1 MVSDESTTIYPDV
14 GELLVIQRVLS
25 AQQPTE
31 EPKQRDNLIHSRCT
45 IKDKVCHLIVD
56 SGACTNIASI
66 TLVEQLGLNTTDHP
80 RPYKLKWLN
89 DKEEIKLSKQV
100 EVLFSIGKY
109 QDQILCDVAT
119 MQVGHILVGRP

>member
-1 MVSDESTTIYPDV
+1 
-14 GELLVIQRVLS
+14 
-25 AQQPTE
+25 
-31 EPKQRDNLIHSRCT
+31 
-45 IKDKVCHLIVD
+45 LIVD